1 MDISMNKTTTKDRF
15 LMVLNRTLLNSH
27 RKSRF
32 KMFLNFSN
40 EEELTVSFNSFWFY
54 WAVDRRHR
62 ICENLRTFLFLL
74 PFEFERVWTTLT
86 LSGITHFFRRI
97 RSPSPSP
104 PHPPTP
110 PHPLQSPKVPV
121 HLWNVLG
128 FRRESWLD
136 WWSEEHLSRNAT
148 RKIVMQIYNVTQR
161 NVMWPQGPDKFT

>member
-1 MDISMNKTTTKDRF
+1 MKLFYFGKAIYRSNVYLEILAMDISMNKTTTKDRF

-110 PHPLQSPKVPV
+110 PPPPAEPEGARTPMKCLRISAGK
-121 HLWNVLG
+121 LT
-128 FRRESWLD
+128 WLVVG
-136 WWSEEHLSRNAT
+136 RT
-148 RKIVMQIYNVTQR
+148 FI
-161 NVMWPQGPDKFT
+161 